1 MTKSLL
7 FFHNYRYFPYEKDL
21 AHREV
26 EVLLQ
31 PKELRPNGQGF
42 KVVGDFNEDR
52 LRRLVYFQ
60 KYTLENGFFDT
71 LQHKLETSCL
81 KTGRQKRQST
91 RYSAHGL
98 HEYKGKFNPQIVRG
112 ILNILNIQKNATVID
127 PFCGSGTTLVE
138 CLHDDINA
146 LGCDIN
152 PLAVFITNA
161 KLQALAIE
169 AQCLR
174 DILAQIINS
183 LILSNKNCSL
193 PSKNIRR
200 EEYLRKWFNKDI
212 LKEIECLKIIIE
224 TQAGNYKNIFLT
236 LASDL
241 LREYSLQDPSDLRVR
256 RRKSPLPAKPI
267 QEAFQQKAKDF
278 INNLESAQDI
288 IGVKQQQ
295 NYACLCNSKDISK
308 IAKQCNFTTAGD
320 AIITSPPYATA
331 LPYIDTQRPSLVWLS
346 LVSPEELKAL
356 EIRLAGSREFIGKT
370 KQFWISALQNNAHLL
385 PAQVHNYCL
394 NLKKALTSADGFRRQ
409 AVPYLMY
416 RYFSDMQTV
425 FRNALT
431 IVKRKAPFALVVGH
445 NHTKLGNQK
454 FDINTP
460 ALLKEIAVNC
470 GWEHQES
477 IPLQTYHRYSIH
489 SANAVKTETLLILKK
504 P

>member
-21 AHREV
+21 ARREV
-26 EVLLQ
+26 EALLQ
-31 PKELRPNGQGF
+31 PKELHPNGQGF
-42 KVVGDFNEDR
+42 KIIGNFNENK
-52 LRRLVYFQ
+52 LKRLVYFQ

-71 LQHKLETSCL
+71 LQHRLETSCL

-91 RYSAHGL
+91 RYSVHGM

-112 ILNILNIQKNATVID
+112 ILNILNVQKNATVVD

-138 CLHDDINA
+138 CTHDDIKA

-161 KLQALAIE
+161 KLQTLTVE
-169 AQCLR
+169 AQYLR
-174 DILAQIINS
+174 DILTQVVNGFS
-183 LILSNKNCSL
+183 PTNKNCSPPPKQTL
-193 PSKNIRR
+193 R
-200 EEYLRKWFNKDI
+200 EEYLRKWFNQDI
-212 LKEIECLKIIIE
+212 LEEIECLKIIIE
-224 TQAGNYKNIFLT
+224 TQAGNYKNIFLA

-241 LREYSLQDPSDLRVR
+241 LREYSLQSPLDLRVR
-256 RRKSPLPAKPI
+256 RRKSPLPSKPL
-267 QEAFQQKAKDF
+267 QDAFQQKASDF
-278 INNLESAQDI
+278 INNLEAAQDI

-295 NYACLCNSKDISK
+295 NYACLCDSKDISR
-308 IAKQCNFTTAGD
+308 IAEQCNFTSSGD

-331 LPYIDTQRPSLVWLS
+331 LPYIDTQRLSLVWLN
-346 LVSPEELKAL
+346 LISPEELKKL
-356 EIRLAGSREFIGKT
+356 DTSLAGSREFTEKT
-370 KQFWISALQNNAHLL
+370 KQLWISALKTNAHSL
-385 PAQVHNYCL
+385 PSKVHNYCL
-394 NLKKALTSADGFRRQ
+394 GLENALSSADGFRRQ

-425 FRNALT
+425 FRNTLN
-431 IVKRKAPFALVVGH
+431 IVKEKAPFALVVGH

-460 ALLKEIAVNC
+460 ALLKEVAVNC

-489 SANAVKTETLLILKK
+489 SANAVKTETLLILGK